1 VERNGRGDATRSRS
15 TGNESISTTRQPLA
29 DTPELQALLERFA
42 PALTGLGTALD
53 PGQTDRLVRLA
64 DLIARWGS
72 RINLSGHRTAAEIFE
87 RLILD
92 ALTVGALIEDVV
104 GRWPDRVVDLGS
116 GAGIPGLPLA
126 IAHPGSQFELVE
138 ARERRH
144 HFQRA
149 ACRELG
155 IANAAPRL
163 GRIEQLEP
171 SVVSVVIA
179 QAVGPIGDVAAL
191 AERWIAPGGWLF
203 VPSGVSAP
211 RFDPGQGWIQHG
223 TRPYAAPG
231 ASAER
236 TVWFGQR
243 DATGR

>member
-1 VERNGRGDATRSRS
+1 MERNGRGDATRSRS
-15 TGNESISTTRQPLA
+15 TGNESISTTRQLLA
-29 DTPELQALLERFA
+29 DSPELQALLDRFA
-42 PALTGLGTALD
+42 PALTGLRTALD
-53 PGQTDRLVRLA
+53 PGQAARLVRLA
-64 DLIARWGS
+64 DLLSRWGS
-72 RINLSGHRTAAEIFE
+72 RINLSGHRTPAEIFE

-92 ALTVGALIEDVV
+92 ALTVGELVGDVA
-104 GRWPDRVVDLGS
+104 GCWPDRVVDLGS

-138 ARERRH
+138 SRERRH

-155 IANAAPRL
+155 ISNAEPRL

-171 SVVSVVIA
+171 SVVSVVVA
-179 QAVGPIGDVAAL
+179 QAVGPIEEVATL
-191 AERWIAPGGWLF
+191 AECWLAPGGWLF
-203 VPSGVSAP
+203 VPSGTSPP
-211 RFDPGQGWIQHG
+211 RFDPGEGWIQHG

-231 ASAER
+231 ASVER

-243 DATGR
+243 DATGG